1 MTVFTVWEMIA
12 RLVAAAVLG
21 GLVGYERE
29 RHDQPAGLR
38 THTILS
44 IGASLAMMLSILLA
58 ARFRDVVPNGDPA
71 RLAAQVISGIG
82 FLGAGAIIRY
92 GPTVRGLTTATSL
105 WTVAIVGLGVGAG
118 EYVSSAAAVVLLLI
132 TLDFLDR
139 VEKRFIRSATT
150 KSIKI
155 GVQDRPGLIDE
166 IEARLGEMDIDIKS
180 LGVRKDV
187 FTNEIEFT
195 AVVKVGQRPDMNR
208 LIGILSEIQGVK
220 RFEVTDLP

>member
-1 MTVFTVWEMIA
+1 MNLFTVWEMIL
-12 RLVAAAVLG
+12 RLVAAAALG

-58 ARFRDVVPNGDPA
+58 ARFRNLVPNGDPA

-105 WTVAIVGLGVGAG
+105 WTVAIVGLAVGAG
-118 EYVSSAAAVVLLLI
+118 EYASAAAAVVLLLI
-132 TLDFLDR
+132 TLDLLDR
-139 VEKRFIRSATT
+139 VEKRFIHSSTT
-150 KSIKI
+150 KTIKI
-155 GVQDRPGLIDE
+155 GVEDRPGLTRE
-166 IEARLGEMDIDIKS
+166 LGDHLRRMDIEIKS
-180 LGVRKDV
+180 LGVKKDV
-187 FTNEIEFT
+187 FTNEIEFH
-195 AVVKVGQRPDMNR
+195 AVVKVGQRPDMDR
-208 LIGILSEIQGVK
+208 FIQLLSEFEGIK